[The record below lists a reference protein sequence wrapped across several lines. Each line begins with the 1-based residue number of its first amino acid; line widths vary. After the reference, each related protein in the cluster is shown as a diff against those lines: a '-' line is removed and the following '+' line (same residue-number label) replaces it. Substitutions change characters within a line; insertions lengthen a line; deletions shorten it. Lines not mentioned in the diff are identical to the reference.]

1 MARYELCF
9 KKSVAKDLR
18 SISKQDVQKI
28 LQRIDALADEPRPS
42 GSKKLSGQNYYRIRQ
57 GSYRILYEICDQI
70 LIAHIIRIAQRSRVY
85 K

>member
-1 MARYELCF
+1 MARYELRF

-42 GSKKLSGQNYYRIRQ
+42 GSKKLSGRNYYRIRQ

-70 LIAHIIRIAQRSRVY
+70 LIVHIIRIAQRSRVY